1 MKEEFI
7 MKPSSRF
14 PGAIGGKTP
23 AKNTHGFGKKITAV
37 IAASA
42 IALCGTATTAFA
54 DDTANDLGK
63 KIVNTYTSQNGNG
76 MTFEK
81 VSHPSNGLQTADG
94 VVDYIGNGA
103 ITEEDQGQ
111 GDRGQSYSSLP
122 PRTAI
127 GCMWAP
133 CTAVL
138 ACRTSF
144 RVVSHPTWA

>member
-1 MKEEFI
+1 

-23 AKNTHGFGKKITAV
+23 AKKTRIALAKKITAV

-54 DDTANDLGK
+54 DDTANDLSK

-81 VSHPSNGLQTADG
+81 GQPSVQWTADG
-94 VVDYIGNGA
+94 
-103 ITEEDQGQ
+103 
-111 GDRGQSYSSLP
+111 
-122 PRTAI
+122 
-127 GCMWAP
+127 
-133 CTAVL
+133 
-138 ACRTSF
+138 
-144 RVVSHPTWA
+144 